1 MGTNTIVVTSD
12 TAAVSRD
19 SRCVRTMLDLIRRIE
34 RADVVRVVLTDAF
47 ARDPQLVEF
56 LHDTYPG
63 IDVVMES

>member
-1 MGTNTIVVTSD
+1 
-12 TAAVSRD
+12 
-19 SRCVRTMLDLIRRIE
+19 MLDMIRRIE
-34 RADVVRVVLTDAF
+34 HADVVRVVLTDAF